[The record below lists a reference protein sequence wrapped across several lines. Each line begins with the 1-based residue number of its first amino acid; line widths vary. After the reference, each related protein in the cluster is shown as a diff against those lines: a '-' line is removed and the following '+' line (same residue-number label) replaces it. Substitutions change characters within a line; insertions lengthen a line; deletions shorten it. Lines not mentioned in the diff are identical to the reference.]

1 LKVVIASSSYVSKPL
16 ISLLSSSREHELIG
30 LITNPDK
37 ATGRGMN
44 IVPNELASWW
54 MSNGINV
61 LKPEGR
67 DNLKDLIK
75 TLNPEIVITIA
86 YGQII
91 PEDFLNLPKYGW
103 INVHFSSL
111 PRWRGAAPVQ
121 WAILSA
127 DKETGVT
134 IFQLDKGMDTGPVYL
149 SESVSI
155 ERDETTEML
164 LTRLSNIGADLA
176 IQSLSKIQTGIEPVA
191 QLNSGVTLAPKITK
205 NDGKINW
212 HENTDEIFN
221 RYRALAGNP
230 GIWTL
235 LGELRL
241 KIDSLEISNRVE
253 KISPAEVLISDE
265 HLLVGANNGVIEIKT
280 LTPAGRSQMSAAEFI
295 RGLPNRSGLQ
305 LG

>member
-1 LKVVIASSSYVSKPL
+1 MLIASSSFVSKPL
-16 ISLLSSSREHELIG
+16 ISLLSSSNEHELLG

-44 IVPNELASWW
+44 IVPNELAGWG

-61 LKPEGR
+61 LKPIGR
-67 DNLKDLIK
+67 DNLKDVIK

-91 PEDFLNLPKYGW
+91 PEDLLNLPKYGW

-121 WAILSA
+121 WAILSS
-127 DKETGVT
+127 DTESGVT
-134 IFQLDKGMDTGPVYL
+134 VFKLDKGMDTGPVYL
-149 SESVSI
+149 TKTVSI
-155 ERDETTEML
+155 YPNETTELL
-164 LTRLSNIGADLA
+164 LTRLSNIGANLA
-176 IQSLSKIQTGIEPVA
+176 IQSLAVIQSGTEPVA

-212 HENTDEIFN
+212 HENTSEIFN

-235 LGELRL
+235 LGEVRL
-241 KIDSLEISNRVE
+241 KIDSLDISNRTE
-253 KISPAEVLISDE
+253 KLSPSEVLISDE

-280 LTPAGRSQMSAAEFI
+280 ITPAGRSQMSAAEFI
-295 RGLPNRSGLQ
+295 RGLPNRSGLK

>member
-1 LKVVIASSSYVSKPL
+1 MKVVIASSSYVSKPL

-44 IVPNELASWW
+44 IVPNELASWG

-149 SESVSI
+149 SKSVSI

-295 RGLPNRSGLQ
+295 RGLTNKSGLQ

>member
-44 IVPNELASWW
+44 IVPNELASWG

-191 QLNSGVTLAPKITK
+191 QSNSGVTLAPKITK

-241 KIDSLEISNRVE
+241 KIDSLEISSRVE

>member
-1 LKVVIASSSYVSKPL
+1 MKVVIASSSYVSKPL

-44 IVPNELASWW
+44 IVPNELASWG

-149 SESVSI
+149 SDSVSI

-176 IQSLSKIQTGIEPVA
+176 IQSLSKIQTGIKPVA

-295 RGLPNRSGLQ
+295 RGLTNKSGLQ

>member
-1 LKVVIASSSYVSKPL
+1 MKVVIASSSYVSKPL

-44 IVPNELASWW
+44 IVPNELASWG

-176 IQSLSKIQTGIEPVA
+176 IQSLSKIQTGIKPVA

>member
-1 LKVVIASSSYVSKPL
+1 MVIASSSFVSKPL
-16 ISLLSSSREHELIG
+16 ISLLSSSNEHELLG

-44 IVPNELASWW
+44 IVPNELASWG

-61 LKPEGR
+61 LKPIGR

-91 PEDFLNLPKYGW
+91 PEDLLNLPKYGW

-121 WAILSA
+121 WAILSS
-127 DKETGVT
+127 DTESGVT
-134 IFQLDKGMDTGPVYL
+134 VFKLDKGMDTGPVYL
-149 SESVSI
+149 TKTVSI
-155 ERDETTEML
+155 EPDETTELL
-164 LTRLSNIGADLA
+164 LTRLSDIGADLA
-176 IQSLSKIQTGIEPVA
+176 IQSLAVIQGGTEPVA
-191 QLNSGVTLAPKITK
+191 QLNSGVTLAPKINK

-212 HENTDEIFN
+212 HENTSEIFN

-235 LGELRL
+235 LGEVRL
-241 KIDSLEISNRVE
+241 KIDSLDISNRTE
-253 KISPAEVLISDE
+253 KLSPSEVLISDE

-280 LTPAGRSQMSAAEFI
+280 ITPAGRSQMSAAEFI
-295 RGLPNRSGLQ
+295 RGLPNRSGLK

>member
-1 LKVVIASSSYVSKPL
+1 M
-16 ISLLSSSREHELIG
+16 
-30 LITNPDK
+30 ITNPDK

-44 IVPNELASWW
+44 IVANELASWG

>member
-16 ISLLSSSREHELIG
+16 ISLLSSSNEHELIG

-44 IVPNELASWW
+44 IVPNELASWGV
-54 MSNGINV
+54 SNGINV
-61 LKPEGR
+61 LKPDSRG
-67 DNLKDLIK
+67 NLKDLIE

-86 YGQII
+86 YGQLI
-91 PEDFLNLPKYGW
+91 PEELLNLPKYGW

-127 DKETGVT
+127 DKESGVT
-134 IFQLDKGMDTGPVYL
+134 IFKLDKGMDTGPVYL
-149 SESVSI
+149 SKSVSI
-155 ERDETTEML
+155 EPDETAELL
-164 LTRLSNIGADLA
+164 LTRLSHIGADLA
-176 IQSLSKIQTGIEPVA
+176 IQSLVVIQRGSEPVA
-191 QLNSGVTLAPKITK
+191 QLSSGVTLAPKITK
-205 NDGKINW
+205 NDGKIDW
-212 HENTDEIFN
+212 YENTSEIFN
-221 RYRALAGNP
+221 RYRALSGNP
-230 GIWTL
+230 GIWTF
-235 LGELRL
+235 LGDLRL
-241 KIDSLEISNRVE
+241 KIDALEISNRTE
-253 KISPAEVLISDE
+253 KLSPSEVLIADE
-265 HLLVGANNGVIEIKT
+265 HLLVGTSDGVIEIKN

>member
-1 LKVVIASSSYVSKPL
+1 MKVVIASSSFVSKPL
-16 ISLLSSSREHELIG
+16 ISLLSSSNEHELIG

-44 IVPNELASWW
+44 IVPNELASWGV
-54 MSNGINV
+54 SNGINV
-61 LKPEGR
+61 LKPDGR
-67 DNLKDLIK
+67 GNLKDFIE

-86 YGQII
+86 YGQLI
-91 PEDFLNLPKYGW
+91 PEELLNLPKHGW

-127 DKETGVT
+127 DKESGVT
-134 IFQLDKGMDTGPVYL
+134 IFKLDKGMDTGPVYL
-149 SESVSI
+149 SKSVSI
-155 ERDETTEML
+155 EPNETTELL
-164 LTRLSNIGADLA
+164 LTRLSHIGADLA
-176 IQSLSKIQTGIEPVA
+176 IQSLVVIQHGSEPVA

-212 HENTDEIFN
+212 HENTSEIFN
-221 RYRALAGNP
+221 RFRALSGNP

-295 RGLPNRSGLQ
+295 RGLTNKSGLQ

>member
-1 LKVVIASSSYVSKPL
+1 VVIASSSFVSKPL
-16 ISLLSSSREHELIG
+16 ISLLSSSNEHELLG

-44 IVPNELASWW
+44 IIPNELASWG

-61 LKPEGR
+61 LKPIGH

-91 PEDFLNLPKYGW
+91 PEDLLNLPKYGW

-121 WAILSA
+121 WAILSS
-127 DKETGVT
+127 DTESGVT
-134 IFQLDKGMDTGPVYL
+134 VFKLDKGMDTGPVYL
-149 SESVSI
+149 TKTVSI
-155 ERDETTEML
+155 EPDETTELL

-176 IQSLSKIQTGIEPVA
+176 IQSLAVIQGGTEPVA
-191 QLNSGVTLAPKITK
+191 QLNSGVTLAPKINK

-212 HENTDEIFN
+212 HVNANEIFN

-235 LGELRL
+235 LGEVRL
-241 KIDSLEISNRVE
+241 KIDSLEISNRTE
-253 KISPAEVLISDE
+253 KLSPSEVLISDE
-265 HLLVGANNGVIEIKT
+265 RLLVGANNGVIEIKT
-280 LTPAGRSQMSAAEFI
+280 ITPAGRSQMSAAEFI
-295 RGLPNRSGLQ
+295 RGLPNRSGLK

>member
-1 LKVVIASSSYVSKPL
+1 MKVVIASSSYVSKPL

-44 IVPNELASWW
+44 IVPNELASWG

-176 IQSLSKIQTGIEPVA
+176 IQSLSKIQTGIKPVA
-191 QLNSGVTLAPKITK
+191 QFNSGVTLAPKITK

-212 HENTDEIFN
+212 HGNTDEIFN

-235 LGELRL
+235 LEELRL

-295 RGLPNRSGLQ
+295 RGLTNKSGLQ

>member
-44 IVPNELASWW
+44 IVPNELASWG

-176 IQSLSKIQTGIEPVA
+176 IQSLSKIQTGIKPVA
-191 QLNSGVTLAPKITK
+191 QFNSGVTLAPKITK

-265 HLLVGANNGVIEIKT
+265 HFLVGANNGVIEIKT

>member
-1 LKVVIASSSYVSKPL
+1 MKVVIASSSYVSKPL

-44 IVPNELASWW
+44 IVPNELASWG

-86 YGQII
+86 YGQIV

-155 ERDETTEML
+155 ERDETTEIL

-176 IQSLSKIQTGIEPVA
+176 IQSLSKIQTGIKPVA
-191 QLNSGVTLAPKITK
+191 QFNSGVTLAPKITK

-295 RGLPNRSGLQ
+295 RGLTNKSGLQ

>member
-1 LKVVIASSSYVSKPL
+1 MKVVIASSSYVSKPL

-44 IVPNELASWW
+44 IVPNELASWG

-155 ERDETTEML
+155 ERYETTEML

-176 IQSLSKIQTGIEPVA
+176 IQSLSKIQTGIKPVA
-191 QLNSGVTLAPKITK
+191 QSNSGVTLAPKITK

-295 RGLPNRSGLQ
+295 RGLTNKSGLQ

>member
-1 LKVVIASSSYVSKPL
+1 MKVVIASSSYVSKPL

-44 IVPNELASWW
+44 IVPNELASWG

-155 ERDETTEML
+155 ERYETTEML

-176 IQSLSKIQTGIEPVA
+176 IQSLSKIQTGIKPVA
-191 QLNSGVTLAPKITK
+191 QFNSGVTLAPKITK

-241 KIDSLEISNRVE
+241 KIDSLEISSRVE

-295 RGLPNRSGLQ
+295 RGLTNKSGLQ

>member
-1 LKVVIASSSYVSKPL
+1 MKVVIASSSYVSKPL

-44 IVPNELASWW
+44 IVPNELASWG

-103 INVHFSSL
+103 INVHFSYL

-191 QLNSGVTLAPKITK
+191 QLHSGVTLAPKITK

-212 HENTDEIFN
+212 HKNADEIFN

-295 RGLPNRSGLQ
+295 RGLTNKSGLQ

>member
-1 LKVVIASSSYVSKPL
+1 LKVLIASSSFVSKPL
-16 ISLLSSSREHELIG
+16 ISLLSSSNEHELLG

-44 IVPNELASWW
+44 IVPNELAGWG

-61 LKPEGR
+61 LKPIGR

-91 PEDFLNLPKYGW
+91 PEDLLDLPKYGW

-121 WAILSA
+121 WAILSS
-127 DKETGVT
+127 DTESGVT
-134 IFQLDKGMDTGPVYL
+134 VFKLDKGMDTGPVYL
-149 SESVSI
+149 TKTVSI
-155 ERDETTEML
+155 DPNETTELL

-176 IQSLSKIQTGIEPVA
+176 IQSLAVIQSGTEPVA

-212 HENTDEIFN
+212 HENTSEIFN

-235 LGELRL
+235 LGEVRL
-241 KIDSLEISNRVE
+241 KIDSLDISNRTE
-253 KISPAEVLISDE
+253 KLSPSEVLISDE

-280 LTPAGRSQMSAAEFI
+280 ITPAGRSQMSAAEFI
-295 RGLPNRSGLQ
+295 RGLPNRSGLK

>member
-1 LKVVIASSSYVSKPL
+1 MKVVIASSSYVSKPL

-44 IVPNELASWW
+44 IVPNELASWG

-155 ERDETTEML
+155 ERDETTEIL

-176 IQSLSKIQTGIEPVA
+176 IQSLSKIQTGIKPVA
-191 QLNSGVTLAPKITK
+191 QFNSGVTLAPKITK

-253 KISPAEVLISDE
+253 KILPAEVLISDE

-295 RGLPNRSGLQ
+295 RGLTNKSGLQ

>member
-1 LKVVIASSSYVSKPL
+1 VVIASSSYVSKPL
-16 ISLLSSSREHELIG
+16 ISLLSSSNEHELIG

-44 IVPNELASWW
+44 IVPNELASWG
-54 MSNGINV
+54 MANGINV

-176 IQSLSKIQTGIEPVA
+176 IQSLSKIQTGIKPVA
-191 QLNSGVTLAPKITK
+191 QFNSGVTLAPKITK
-205 NDGKINW
+205 NDGKIDW

-235 LGELRL
+235 LEELRL

-295 RGLPNRSGLQ
+295 RGLTNKSGLQ

>member
-1 LKVVIASSSYVSKPL
+1 MLIASSSFVSKPL
-16 ISLLSSSREHELIG
+16 ISLLSSSNEHELLG

-44 IVPNELASWW
+44 IVPNELAGWG

-61 LKPEGR
+61 LKPIGR

-91 PEDFLNLPKYGW
+91 PEDLLNLPKYGW

-121 WAILSA
+121 WAILSS
-127 DKETGVT
+127 DTESGVT
-134 IFQLDKGMDTGPVYL
+134 VFKLDKGMDTGPVYL
-149 SESVSI
+149 TKTVSI
-155 ERDETTEML
+155 DPNETTELL

-176 IQSLSKIQTGIEPVA
+176 IQSLAVIQSGTEPVA

-212 HENTDEIFN
+212 HVNTSEIFN

-235 LGELRL
+235 LGEVRL
-241 KIDSLEISNRVE
+241 KIDSLEISNRTE
-253 KISPAEVLISDE
+253 KLSPSEVLISDE

-280 LTPAGRSQMSAAEFI
+280 ITPAGRSQMSAAEFI
-295 RGLPNRSGLQ
+295 RGLPNRSGLK

>member
-1 LKVVIASSSYVSKPL
+1 MKVVIASSSYVSKPL
-16 ISLLSSSREHELIG
+16 ISLLSNSSEHELIG

-44 IVPNELASWW
+44 IVPNELASWG

-134 IFQLDKGMDTGPVYL
+134 IFQLDKGMDTGPVYS

-176 IQSLSKIQTGIEPVA
+176 IQSLSKIQNDIEPVA

-253 KISPAEVLISDE
+253 KISPTEVLISDE

-295 RGLPNRSGLQ
+295 RGLTNKSGLQ

>member
-1 LKVVIASSSYVSKPL
+1 MKVVIASSSYVSKPL

-44 IVPNELASWW
+44 IVPNELASWG

-149 SESVSI
+149 SDSVSI

-176 IQSLSKIQTGIEPVA
+176 IQSLSKIQTGIKPVA
-191 QLNSGVTLAPKITK
+191 QFNSGVTLAPKITK
-205 NDGKINW
+205 NDGKIDW

-295 RGLPNRSGLQ
+295 RGLTNKSGLQ

>member
-1 LKVVIASSSYVSKPL
+1 MLIASSSFVSKPL
-16 ISLLSSSREHELIG
+16 ISLLSSSNEHELLG

-44 IVPNELASWW
+44 ILPNELASWG

-61 LKPEGR
+61 LKPIGH

-91 PEDFLNLPKYGW
+91 PEDLLNLPKYGW

-121 WAILSA
+121 WAILSS
-127 DKETGVT
+127 DTESGVT
-134 IFQLDKGMDTGPVYL
+134 VFKLDKGMDTGPVYL
-149 SESVSI
+149 TKTVSI
-155 ERDETTEML
+155 DPNETTELL

-176 IQSLSKIQTGIEPVA
+176 IQSLAVIQSGTEPVA

-212 HENTDEIFN
+212 HENTSEIFN

-235 LGELRL
+235 LGEVRL
-241 KIDSLEISNRVE
+241 KIDSLDISNRTE
-253 KISPAEVLISDE
+253 KLSPSEVLISDE

-280 LTPAGRSQMSAAEFI
+280 ITPAGRSQMSAAEFI
-295 RGLPNRSGLQ
+295 RGLPNRSGLK